1 MERLLG
7 RGPPHTDALLRLF
20 DAEDESHV
28 RVTLYRDDAAWCP
41 YCQKTWL
48 LLEEKR
54 IPYRVKK
61 VPMNAYG
68 DKPAWF
74 TRMVDGGILPVLEL
88 DGTLYT
94 ESLNIMKLLDVT
106 FAENLPIMMPS
117 TGTLEAAMANSFL
130 ELERRLQ
137 SKWFSLTFYP
147 VQGDALARTREQFL
161 DTLRE
166 VDEALGATPGPWFL
180 GGDAPSL
187 VDLQYVSHMERI
199 VASVL
204 HWKGLSVRGRFEN
217 LDCWLASFEE
227 RPAYLASKS
236 DYYTLSMA
244 IPSQN
249 GPGYFVDDAKDIS
262 YQICGLGGAWEL
274 PLENRTEPLAPA
286 FGDDESARHE
296 AAYKLICNF
305 RNVINF
311 ACRGAGEPGRPSFH
325 AELADPYAE
334 PNEDFFVPVDVCLRH
349 VTAALLDGID
359 DAALAAKGDL
369 SGKNVGNDELQP
381 NWEAYKDDDGRIY
394 FWNEASGQVTWTPPT
409 RQLDS
414 CLAYLRDRI
423 GVPRDMGQSAALQL
437 RAHLNWVIALL
448 R

>member
-1 MERLLG
+1 
-7 RGPPHTDALLRLF
+7 
-20 DAEDESHV
+20 
-28 RVTLYRDDAAWCP
+28 
-41 YCQKTWL
+41 
-48 LLEEKR
+48 
-54 IPYRVKK
+54 
-61 VPMNAYG
+61 MNAYG

-74 TRMVDGGILPVLEL
+74 TRMVDGGMLPVLEL
-88 DGTLYT
+88 DGTLFKD
-94 ESLNIMKLLDVT
+94 SLNIMELLDVT
-106 FAENLPIMMPS
+106 FEDNLPRMVPPIDTP
-117 TGTLEAAMANSFL
+117 EAEMANSLL
-130 ELERRLQ
+130 ELEQKLQ

-147 VQGDALARTREQFL
+147 VQGQALASAREQFL

-180 GGDAPSL
+180 GGTAPSL
-187 VDLQYVSHMERI
+187 VDFQYVSNMERI

-204 HWKGLSVRGRFEN
+204 HWKGLGVRGRFEN
-217 LDCWLASFEE
+217 LDCWLAAFEE

-236 DYYTLSMA
+236 DYYTLCMA

-249 GPGYFVDDAKDIS
+249 GPGYFVDDAKNIS
-262 YQICGLGGAWEL
+262 HQICGLDSAWEL
-274 PLENRTEPLAPA
+274 PLDHRTEPLAPA

-296 AAYKLICNF
+296 AAYKLISNY
-305 RNVINF
+305 RNVTKF

-334 PNEDFFVPVDVCLRH
+334 PNEEFFVPVDVCLRH
-349 VTAALLDGID
+349 VTAAMINGID
-359 DAALAAKGDL
+359 DAAVAAKGDL
-369 SGKNVGNDELQP
+369 SDKNVGNDELRP

-394 FWNEASGQVTWTPPT
+394 FWNEETGDVTWTPPT

-423 GVPRDMGQSAALQL
+423 GVPRDMGQAAAMQL
-437 RAHLNWVIALL
+437 RAHLNWAIVLL

>member
-1 MERLLG
+1 
-7 RGPPHTDALLRLF
+7 LRLF
-20 DAEDESHV
+20 DAQDESQV
-28 RVTLYRDDAAWCP
+28 RVTFYRDDAGWCP

-88 DGTLYT
+88 DGRLYT
-94 ESLNIMKLLDVT
+94 ESLNIMELLDVT
-106 FAENLPIMMPS
+106 FEDNFPRMMPS
-117 TGTLEAAMANSFL
+117 SGTHEAEMVESFL
-130 ELERRLQ
+130 ELERKLQ
-137 SKWFSLTFYP
+137 SEWFSLVFYP
-147 VQGDALARTREQFL
+147 VQGEALARAREQFL

-166 VDEALGATPGPWFL
+166 VDEALGATQGPWFL

-199 VASVL
+199 IASVL

-217 LDCWLASFEE
+217 LDCWLAAFEQ

-236 DYYTLSMA
+236 DYYTLCMA

-262 YQICGLGGAWEL
+262 YQICGLDGAWEL
-274 PLENRTEPLAPA
+274 PLDHWTEPLAPA
-286 FGDDESARHE
+286 FSGDESARHE
-296 AAYKLICNF
+296 AAYKLISNY

-334 PNEDFFVPVDVCLRH
+334 PNEKFFVPVDVCLRH
-349 VTAALLDGID
+349 VTASLLVGID
-359 DAALAAKGDL
+359 KASVAAMSDL
-369 SGKNVGNDELQP
+369 SGRNVGSDELRP
-381 NWEAYKDDDGRIY
+381 DWEVYKDEDGRIY
-394 FWNEASGQVTWTPPT
+394 FWNEVTGHVTWTPPT

-414 CLAYLRDRI
+414 CLGYLRDRI
-423 GVPRDMGQSAALQL
+423 GVPRDMGPAAAMQL
-437 RAHLNWVIALL
+437 RAHLNWAIALL